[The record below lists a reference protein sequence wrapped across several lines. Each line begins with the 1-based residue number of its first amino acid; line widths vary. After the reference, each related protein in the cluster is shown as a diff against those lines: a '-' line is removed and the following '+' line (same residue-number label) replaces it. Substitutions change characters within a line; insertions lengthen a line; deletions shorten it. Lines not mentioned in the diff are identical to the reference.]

1 MKKNLLKIKNKIS
14 ITENY
19 KYNMFTKMIIS
30 DQKNDRTFNTH
41 INGTNTKSVNTKNPK
56 NKIPKKIETNIKPIH
71 SFYKKI
77 NTDNHNIMDLD
88 NDVDMDNDM
97 DYHSNNEDDCENND
111 DNDDNRDSHKNIKPR
126 TNKTNIPKNI
136 IIKPNISII
145 NEACTI
151 SPLETYYFNDGTCST
166 RQQTINHL
174 LHENNS
180 ITPVSFK
187 TSTPWVE
194 KYRPS
199 NFEDIVLDT
208 LNKQLL
214 KNIIDNNYFP
224 NLLFYGPPGTGK
236 TTTIINLVNVYQEKM
251 NLKNKG
257 LMIHLNAS
265 DERGID
271 IIRNQINSFVNSKSL
286 FGDGMKFVILDEVD
300 YMTKTA
306 QIALRYLL
314 NNYNNNFNVRFCLI
328 CNYISR
334 IDESLQTEFVRM
346 RFNQLPEH
354 DILKFLQKI
363 NTNENLNIKNDILIS
378 IQKHFMS
385 DIRSMINYMQSNQD
399 LIRECKIIKND
410 LWIKLTASFKKNA
423 KHQDILKKI
432 NKISR
437 DYNMEQKN
445 IIKNYLNYIIR
456 TSPITPEFLHN
467 IENIMHIQ
475 DCKTEHIL
483 NYIIYKLRVFFGKND
498 S

>member
-1 MKKNLLKIKNKIS
+1 MIPTLKTKHSILSDNPNKYEKNCNTLYSFYKNVNINKGKNID
-14 ITENY
+14 TEIH
-19 KYNMFTKMIIS
+19 M
-30 DQKNDRTFNTH
+30 NDDGDMNDAGDMNDDGDTNTYECVGVNTH
-41 INGTNTKSVNTKNPK
+41 NDD
-56 NKIPKKIETNIKPIH
+56 TNIKH
-71 SFYKKI
+71 E
-77 NTDNHNIMDLD
+77 N
-88 NDVDMDNDM
+88 V
-97 DYHSNNEDDCENND
+97 CENVILNTSVSILSE
-111 DNDDNRDSHKNIKPR
+111 RVIVH
-126 TNKTNIPKNI
+126 NKLE
-136 IIKPNISII
+136 NISSCQ
-145 NEACTI
+145 NT
-151 SPLETYYFNDGTCST
+151 TGT
-166 RQQTINHL
+166 
-174 LHENNS
+174 NNS
-180 ITPVSFK
+180 DFFK
-187 TSTPWVE
+187 NSTPWVE
-194 KYRPS
+194 KYRPAC
-199 NFEDIVLDT
+199 FEDIVLDP
-208 LNKQLL
+208 LNKTLL

-314 NNYNNNFNVRFCLI
+314 NNYNNNSNVRFCLI

-346 RFNQLPEH
+346 RFNQLPEN
-354 DILKFLQKI
+354 DILNFLKKI
-363 NTNENLNIKNDILIS
+363 NQNENLKIKDDVLIS

-385 DIRSMINYMQSNQD
+385 DIRSMINYMQTNQD
-399 LIRECKIIKND
+399 HIHECKIIKNE
-410 LWIKLTASFKKNA
+410 LWIKLTNYLKKNT
-423 KHQDILKKI
+423 KNTKNSHVDSILKKI

-437 DYNMEQKN
+437 EYNIEPKN

-456 TSPITPEFLHN
+456 NYPITQEFLYN
-467 IENIMHIQ
+467 IENIMHVK

-483 NYIIYKLRVFFGKND
+483 NYIIYKLKIFFTD
-498 S
+498 IHT

>member
-1 MKKNLLKIKNKIS
+1 MTYTLKRVKRDKLILDN
-14 ITENY
+14 
-19 KYNMFTKMIIS
+19 S
-30 DQKNDRTFNTH
+30 DSYSD
-41 INGTNTKSVNTKNPK
+41 GDSDSD
-56 NKIPKKIETNIKPIH
+56 ETNNSDEVK
-71 SFYKKI
+71 
-77 NTDNHNIMDLD
+77 
-88 NDVDMDNDM
+88 
-97 DYHSNNEDDCENND
+97 ECR
-111 DNDDNRDSHKNIKPR
+111 RDAKDAKDA
-126 TNKTNIPKNI
+126 KDEKENI
-136 IIKPNISII
+136 IISSDIHIVHGNKNSNILLAKQTQNTIDI
-145 NEACTI
+145 NST
-151 SPLETYYFNDGTCST
+151 GT
-166 RQQTINHL
+166 
-174 LHENNS
+174 NNS
-180 ITPVSFK
+180 EFFK
-187 TSTPWVE
+187 NSTPWVE

-199 NFEDIVLDT
+199 CFEDIVLDP
-208 LNKQLL
+208 LNKTLL

-346 RFNQLPEH
+346 RFNQLPEN

-363 NTNENLNIKNDILIS
+363 NQNENLKIKDDTLVS

-399 LIRECKIIKND
+399 LIHECKIIKND
-410 LWIKLTASFKKNA
+410 LWIQLTKYLKKNT
-423 KHQDILKKI
+423 KNTKNIKIENILKKI

-437 DYNMEQKN
+437 DYNIEPKN

-456 TSPITPEFLHN
+456 NYKITTEFLYN
-467 IENIMHIQ
+467 IENIMHVQ
-475 DCKTEHIL
+475 DCKTEHLL
-483 NYIIYKLRVFFGKND
+483 NYIIYKLKIFFTPG
-498 S
+498 SLP

>member
-1 MKKNLLKIKNKIS
+1 MVTIVKTKTSNIDNNVNKS
-14 ITENY
+14 
-19 KYNMFTKMIIS
+19 
-30 DQKNDRTFNTH
+30 QKEGKT
-41 INGTNTKSVNTKNPK
+41 IY
-56 NKIPKKIETNIKPIH
+56 

-77 NTDNHNIMDLD
+77 NTDTDTATIDQEHD
-88 NDVDMDNDM
+88 
-97 DYHSNNEDDCENND
+97 
-111 DNDDNRDSHKNIKPR
+111 
-126 TNKTNIPKNI
+126 NI
-136 IIKPNISII
+136 ILHKELDTGTGTQSFLEDESVIENVIISSNINTNPDILLCEKSQ
-145 NEACTI
+145 N
-151 SPLETYYFNDGTCST
+151 NRGT
-166 RQQTINHL
+166 
-174 LHENNS
+174 NNS
-180 ITPVSFK
+180 DFLK
-187 TSTPWVE
+187 NSTPWVE

-199 NFEDIVLDT
+199 CFEDIVLDP
-208 LNKQLL
+208 LNKTLL

-346 RFNQLPEH
+346 RFNQLPEN

-363 NTNENLNIKNDILIS
+363 NQNENLKIKDDILIS

-399 LIRECKIIKND
+399 LIHECKIIKNE
-410 LWIKLTASFKKNA
+410 LWVQLTKYLKKTTKTTKNTKSIKIDS
-423 KHQDILKKI
+423 ILKKI

-437 DYNMEQKN
+437 EYNIEPKN

-456 TSPITPEFLHN
+456 NYPITTEFLYN
-467 IENIMHIQ
+467 IENIMHVQ
-475 DCKTEHIL
+475 DCKTEHLL
-483 NYIIYKLRVFFGKND
+483 NYIIYKLKIFFTQNNA
-498 S
+498 

>member
-1 MKKNLLKIKNKIS
+1 MKSKICKNS
-14 ITENY
+14 
-19 KYNMFTKMIIS
+19 
-30 DQKNDRTFNTH
+30 
-41 INGTNTKSVNTKNPK
+41 P
-56 NKIPKKIETNIKPIH
+56 IESKPIY
-71 SFYKKI
+71 SFYKSLKK
-77 NTDNHNIMDLD
+77 NNIPE
-88 NDVDMDNDM
+88 
-97 DYHSNNEDDCENND
+97 NNISENNISENNIKNDCE
-111 DNDDNRDSHKNIKPR
+111 SGEEMEIQPQPQLHSQPEPE
-126 TNKTNIPKNI
+126 PKNI
-136 IIKPNISII
+136 IINPNINISKTKDDSMCSIGTNN
-145 NEACTI
+145 NE
-151 SPLETYYFNDGTCST
+151 F
-166 RQQTINHL
+166 
-174 LHENNS
+174 
-180 ITPVSFK
+180 FK
-187 TSTPWVE
+187 NSTPWVE

-199 NFEDIVLDT
+199 CFEDIVLDP
-208 LNKQLL
+208 LNKILL

-346 RFNQLPEH
+346 RFNQLPEN
-354 DILKFLQKI
+354 DILKFLKKI
-363 NTNENLNIKNDILIS
+363 NQSENLKIKDDILIS

-399 LIRECKIIKND
+399 LIHECKIIKND
-410 LWIKLTASFKKNA
+410 LWIKLTNYLKKNT
-423 KHQDILKKI
+423 KNKKNDCILKKI

-437 DYNMEQKN
+437 EYNIEPKN

-456 TSPITPEFLHN
+456 NYDITSDFLYN
-467 IENIMHIQ
+467 IENIMHVQ
-475 DCKTEHIL
+475 DCKTEHVL
-483 NYIIYKLRVFFGKND
+483 NYIIYKLKLFFASASASASAPKK
-498 S
+498 

>member
-1 MKKNLLKIKNKIS
+1 MVTIVKTKTYNIDNNVNKS
-14 ITENY
+14 
-19 KYNMFTKMIIS
+19 
-30 DQKNDRTFNTH
+30 QKECKT
-41 INGTNTKSVNTKNPK
+41 IY
-56 NKIPKKIETNIKPIH
+56 

-77 NTDNHNIMDLD
+77 NTDTDTATIDQEHD
-88 NDVDMDNDM
+88 
-97 DYHSNNEDDCENND
+97 
-111 DNDDNRDSHKNIKPR
+111 
-126 TNKTNIPKNI
+126 NI
-136 IIKPNISII
+136 IQHKELDTGIGTQSFSEEESVIENVII
-145 NEACTI
+145 NSNINILHVKSNTNTNTNTNPDILLSEQ
-151 SPLETYYFNDGTCST
+151 SQNNRGT
-166 RQQTINHL
+166 
-174 LHENNS
+174 NNS
-180 ITPVSFK
+180 DFLK
-187 TSTPWVE
+187 NSTPWVE

-199 NFEDIVLDT
+199 CFEDIVLDP
-208 LNKQLL
+208 LNKTLL

-346 RFNQLPEH
+346 RFNQLPEN

-363 NTNENLNIKNDILIS
+363 NQNENLKIKDDILIS

-399 LIRECKIIKND
+399 LIHECKIIKNE
-410 LWIKLTASFKKNA
+410 LWVQLTKYFKKTTKNT
-423 KHQDILKKI
+423 KSIKIDSILKKI

-437 DYNMEQKN
+437 EYNIEPKN

-456 TSPITPEFLHN
+456 NYPITTEFLYN
-467 IENIMHIQ
+467 IENIMHVQ
-475 DCKTEHIL
+475 DCKTEHLL
-483 NYIIYKLRVFFGKND
+483 NYIIYKLKIFFTQNNA
-498 S
+498 